1 MSGILHRLAARA
13 VGTAVTAR
21 ADARLRGGTVG
32 VGPDLGVAG
41 AGWGVGGMQGADAAG
56 QGGAVGAFEGG
67 AQAGSWRE
75 HDAQGFDSQ
84 GFGGQEFGGQGFGA
98 GGSGA
103 AGRDARGRGALGLDP
118 SGRARG
124 PGVGGGVSS
133 GLGLGLGFGPGSG
146 DAWRVS
152 WDTGGGVPTRLLD
165 LLAGASHG
173 ADSLKKTTG
182 LPSAMADA
190 SSSSGAG
197 PSRTL
202 SASTN
207 EARGAFDAADGVQGD
222 GRATSNAGGFGEAGV
237 LGHHAV
243 YPTRLLTSNGSLST
257 STVSLLSDTRV
268 QATVRAVARDMAAG
282 IAAAQAASAA
292 HGTDTEITIHIGRI
306 DVTATR
312 APAAWPVKAPAQAAT
327 AMSLDTYLS
336 RRQRS
341 GT

>member
-75 HDAQGFDSQ
+75 HDAQGF
-84 GFGGQEFGGQGFGA
+84 GAQEFGGQGFGA

-133 GLGLGLGFGPGSG
+133 GLGLGFGAGSG

-165 LLAGASHG
+165 LPAGASHG

-197 PSRTL
+197 SSRTL

-207 EARGAFDAADGVQGD
+207 EARGAFDAANGVQGD
-222 GRATSNAGGFGEAGV
+222 GRATSNVGGFGEAGV

-292 HGTDTEITIHIGRI
+292 PGTDTEITIHIGRI

-312 APAAWPVKAPAQAAT
+312 APAARPVKAPAQAAT